1 MHGYPR
7 AVPTPPTPGPWAP
20 SAEAPDAVGPLP
32 GYVSIVTPC
41 LDEELTVG
49 EFVDW
54 CHEGL
59 ERAGVE
65 GEVVIVDSSTDR
77 SAEIAEEHGA
87 RVLRVPKRGLGRA
100 YIDAEPELRG
110 EWIIMGDCDLTYDFR
125 EIGPFVEQL
134 AEGAEFVM
142 GSRLRGYI
150 EPGAMPKLHQFF
162 GTPLTTWIL
171 NRMYGA
177 GFSDIHCGMRAMTA
191 DALRRIDLQSQSW
204 EYASEM
210 VIKAAKL
217 RLRTAEVPVRFY
229 RDRDGR
235 ESHHKRLGWWSPWAA
250 GWRNLS
256 VMLVYAPD
264 FFLVVP
270 GLVALLAGLVLSGL
284 LVAGPIRIG
293 GLGLDLH
300 FMLLGLALSMLGYS
314 ALQLG
319 VLARV
324 HYNFDERFT
333 RRVMSAVTIGRGALA
348 AGALMLAGVVLDAI
362 LLADWISNGFRLTG
376 LSYPGVLGLLLIV
389 LGFQTFTFAIL
400 LQMLGRRGA
409 SRRP

>member
-1 MHGYPR
+1 M
-7 AVPTPPTPGPWAP
+7 PTPSTPGPWAP
-20 SAEAPDAVGPLP
+20 SHDVPGATGPIP

-41 LDEELTVG
+41 LNEELTVG

-77 SAEIAEEHGA
+77 SAEIAEERGA
-87 RVLRVPKRGLGRA
+87 RVLRVPQRGLGRA

-110 EWIIMGDCDLTYDFR
+110 EWIVMGDCDLTYDFR
-125 EIGPFVEQL
+125 EIGPFVERL

-162 GTPLTTWIL
+162 GTPLTTWVL

-191 DALRRIDLQSQSW
+191 DALRRVDLQSQSW

-250 GWRNLS
+250 GWRNIS

-270 GLVALLAGLVLSGL
+270 GLITLLIGLLLSGL
-284 LVAGPIRIG
+284 LVAGPVMIG

-333 RRVMSAVTIGRGALA
+333 ERVMSAVTIGRGALVA
-348 AGALMLAGVVLDAI
+348 AALMLAGVALDGI

-400 LQMLGRRGA
+400 LQMLARRGA

>member
-1 MHGYPR
+1 M
-7 AVPTPPTPGPWAP
+7 PTSPTPGSWAP
-20 SAEAPDAVGPLP
+20 SHEAADAVGPIP

-41 LDEELTVG
+41 LNEELTVG

-100 YIDAEPELRG
+100 YIDAEPHLRG

-134 AEGAEFVM
+134 AEGNEFVM
-142 GSRLRGYI
+142 GSRFKGYI

-171 NRMYGA
+171 NRMYRA

-191 DALRRIDLQSQSW
+191 GALRRIDLQSQSW

-217 RLRTAEVPVRFY
+217 RLRTSEVPVRFY
-229 RDRDGR
+229 RDRAGR

-264 FFLVVP
+264 FFLVWP
-270 GLVALLAGLVLSGL
+270 GLITLLVGLVLSGRAGRGAGDDRRARPGPAL
-284 LVAGPIRIG
+284 HAARARPQHARLQRPPARGAGAGP
-293 GLGLDLH
+293 
-300 FMLLGLALSMLGYS
+300 
-314 ALQLG
+314 LQL
-319 VLARV
+319 
-324 HYNFDERFT
+324 
-333 RRVMSAVTIGRGALA
+333 RRALHATGDGRVTIGRGALA
-348 AGALMLAGVVLDAI
+348 AAVLMLAGVILDAI

>member
-270 GLVALLAGLVLSGL
+270 GLITLLFGLLLSGL
-284 LVAGPIRIG
+284 LVAGPVMIG
-293 GLGLDLH
+293 DLGLDLH

-333 RRVMSAVTIGRGALA
+333 ERVMSAVTIGRGALA
-348 AGALMLAGVVLDAI
+348 AAALMLAGVALDAI

>member
-1 MHGYPR
+1 VTSLGR
-7 AVPTPPTPGPWAP
+7 EEAP
-20 SAEAPDAVGPLP
+20 HVAEAVEPVP

-41 LDEELTVG
+41 LNEELTVG

-77 SAEIAEEHGA
+77 SAEIAEAHGA
-87 RVLRVPKRGLGRA
+87 RVLRFPKRGLGRA
-100 YIDAEPELRG
+100 YIDAQPLLRG

-125 EIGPFVEQL
+125 EIKPFVDQL
-134 AEGAEFVM
+134 ARGEEFVM
-142 GSRLRGYI
+142 GSRFRGYI

-177 GFSDIHCGMRAMTA
+177 GFTDIHCGMRAMTA
-191 DALRRIDLQSQSW
+191 AALRRIDLQSQSW

-229 RDRDGR
+229 SDRDGR
-235 ESHHKRLGWWSPWAA
+235 ESHHKRMGWWSPWAA

-256 VMLVYAPD
+256 VMMLYAPD
-264 FFLVVP
+264 FFLVWP
-270 GLVALLAGLVLSGL
+270 GLAMLVLGLVISGA
-284 LVAGPIRIG
+284 LVGGPIYLG
-293 GLGLDLH
+293 DLGLDLH
-300 FMLLGLALSMLGYS
+300 SMLLGLALSLLGYG

-324 HYNFDERFT
+324 HYNFDARFSERMLAT
-333 RRVMSAVTIGRGALA
+333 VTIGRGALVA
-348 AGALMLAGVVLDAI
+348 AVLMVSGLVLDSI
-362 LLADWISNGFRLTG
+362 LLADWISNGFRLTS
-376 LSYPGVLGLLLIV
+376 LSYFGVFGLLLIV
-389 LGFQTFTFAIL
+389 LGFQTFTFTIL

-409 SRRP
+409 SSRV

>member
-1 MHGYPR
+1 M
-7 AVPTPPTPGPWAP
+7 PTPPTPGPWAP

-270 GLVALLAGLVLSGL
+270 GLITLLFGLLLSGL
-284 LVAGPIRIG
+284 LVAGPVMIG
-293 GLGLDLH
+293 DLGLDLH

-333 RRVMSAVTIGRGALA
+333 ERVMSAVTIGRGALA
-348 AGALMLAGVVLDAI
+348 AAALLLAGVALDAI

>member
-1 MHGYPR
+1 VSLLGDD
-7 AVPTPPTPGPWAP
+7 VPTRSTPGTTRPI
-20 SAEAPDAVGPLP
+20 P

-41 LDEELTVG
+41 LNEEMVVG

-54 CHEGL
+54 CREGL
-59 ERAGVE
+59 EKAGVE
-65 GEVVIVDSSTDR
+65 GEIVIVDSSTDR

-87 RVLRVPKRGLGRA
+87 RVIRVPQRGLGRA
-100 YIDAEPELRG
+100 YIDAAPSLKG

-125 EIGPFVEQL
+125 EVAPFVEEL
-134 AEGAEFVM
+134 AAGREFVM

-150 EPGAMPKLHQFF
+150 EPGAMPGLHRFF

-171 NRMYGA
+171 NRMYKA

-217 RLRTAEVPVRFY
+217 RLRSGEVPVRFFK
-229 RDRDGR
+229 DREGR
-235 ESHHKRLGWWSPWAA
+235 ESHHKRTGWWSPWAA

-256 VMLVYAPD
+256 VMLLYAPD

-270 GLVALLAGLVLSGL
+270 GLVMLLLGLLLSGA
-284 LVAGPIRIG
+284 LVGGRIEIG

-300 FMLLGLALSMLGYS
+300 AMLLGLALSVLGYG
-314 ALQLG
+314 AIQLG

-324 HYNFDERFT
+324 HYDFDPGFT
-333 RRVMSAVTIGRGALA
+333 DRMLRALTINRGAA
-348 AGALMLAGVVLDAI
+348 LAGLLVLAGLVLDLI
-362 LLADWISNGFRLTG
+362 LLVDWIANGFRLTD
-376 LSYPGVLGLLLIV
+376 LSYFGVFGLLLIV
-389 LGFQTFTFAIL
+389 LGFQTFTFTIL
-400 LQMLGRRGA
+400 VQMLGRRPA
-409 SRRP
+409 RLRP

>member
-1 MHGYPR
+1 M
-7 AVPTPPTPGPWAP
+7 PTPPTPGPWAP

-270 GLVALLAGLVLSGL
+270 GLITLLFGLLLSGL
-284 LVAGPIRIG
+284 LVAGPVMIG
-293 GLGLDLH
+293 DLGLDLH

-333 RRVMSAVTIGRGALA
+333 ERVMSAVTIGRGALA
-348 AGALMLAGVVLDAI
+348 AAALMLAGVALDAI

>member
-1 MHGYPR
+1 
-7 AVPTPPTPGPWAP
+7 VPTSPTPGSWAP
-20 SAEAPDAVGPLP
+20 SHEAADAVGPIP

-41 LDEELTVG
+41 LNEELTVG

-59 ERAGVE
+59 EQAGVE

-100 YIDAEPELRG
+100 YIDAEPHLRG

-134 AEGAEFVM
+134 AEGNEFVM
-142 GSRLRGYI
+142 GSRFKGFI
-150 EPGAMPKLHQFF
+150 EPGAMPRLHRFF

-217 RLRTAEVPVRFY
+217 RLRTSEVPVRFY

-264 FFLVVP
+264 FFLFWP
-270 GLVALLAGLVLSGL
+270 GLVTLLVGLVLSGV
-284 LVAGPIRIG
+284 LVAGPVMIG
-293 GLGLDLH
+293 ELGLDLH

-333 RRVMSAVTIGRGALA
+333 RRVMGAVTIGRGALA
-348 AGALMLAGVVLDAI
+348 AAVLILAGLVLDAI

>member
-1 MHGYPR
+1 M
-7 AVPTPPTPGPWAP
+7 PTPPTPGPWAS

-270 GLVALLAGLVLSGL
+270 GLITLLFGLLLSGL
-284 LVAGPIRIG
+284 LVAGPVMIG
-293 GLGLDLH
+293 DLGLDLH

-333 RRVMSAVTIGRGALA
+333 ERVMSAVTIGRGALA
-348 AGALMLAGVVLDAI
+348 AAALMLAGVALDAI

>member
-1 MHGYPR
+1 M
-7 AVPTPPTPGPWAP
+7 PTPTTPGPWAP
-20 SAEAPDAVGPLP
+20 AREGTDAAGPIP

-41 LDEELTVG
+41 LNEELTVG

-77 SAEIAEEHGA
+77 SAEIAEERGA
-87 RVLRVPKRGLGRA
+87 RVLSVPKRGLGRA
-100 YIDAEPELRG
+100 YIDAEPHLRG

-134 AEGAEFVM
+134 TEGHEFVM
-142 GSRLRGYI
+142 GSRFRGYI

-171 NRMYGA
+171 NRMYRA

-191 DALRRIDLQSQSW
+191 GALRRIDLQSQSW

-217 RLRTAEVPVRFY
+217 RLRTTEVPVRFY

-270 GLVALLAGLVLSGL
+270 GLVALLTGLVLSGL
-284 LVAGPIRIG
+284 LVAGPVMIG
-293 GLGLDLH
+293 DIGLDLH

-333 RRVMSAVTIGRGALA
+333 RRVTSAVTIGRGALA
-348 AGALMLAGVVLDAI
+348 AAVLMLAGIVLDAV

-400 LQMLGRRGA
+400 LQMLARRGA
-409 SRRP
+409 SRRQ

>member
-1 MHGYPR
+1 MSPFLPEETPELTAER
-7 AVPTPPTPGPWAP
+7 AAPPI
-20 SAEAPDAVGPLP
+20 P

-41 LDEELTVG
+41 LNEELTVG

-87 RVLRVPKRGLGRA
+87 RVLRVPKRGLGGA
-100 YIDAEPELRG
+100 YIDAEPHLRG

-125 EIGPFVEQL
+125 EIGPFVERL
-134 AEGAEFVM
+134 AEGSEFVM

-150 EPGAMPKLHQFF
+150 EPGAMPRLHRFF

-171 NRMYGA
+171 NRMYRA

-191 DALRRIDLQSQSW
+191 GALRRIDLQSVSW

-229 RDRDGR
+229 RDREGR

-256 VMLVYAPD
+256 VMLLYAPD

-270 GLVALLAGLVLSGL
+270 GLLMLALGL
-284 LVAGPIRIG
+284 LLTGTLVGGPVSLG
-293 GLGLDLH
+293 ALGLDLH
-300 FMLLGLALSMLGYS
+300 FMLLGLALSLLGYG

-324 HYNFDERFT
+324 HYDFDPGFSERVLT
-333 RRVMSAVTIGRGALA
+333 RITIGRGALVA
-348 AGALMLAGVVLDAI
+348 AALMTAGFVLDAI
-362 LLADWISNGFRLTG
+362 LLADWISNGFRLSY
-376 LSYPGVLGLLLIV
+376 LSYIGVLGLLLIV
-389 LGFQTFTFAIL
+389 LGFQTFTFTIL
-400 LQMLGRRGA
+400 LQMLGRRRS
-409 SRRP
+409 SRRR

>member
-1 MHGYPR
+1 
-7 AVPTPPTPGPWAP
+7 
-20 SAEAPDAVGPLP
+20 
-32 GYVSIVTPC
+32 
-41 LDEELTVG
+41 
-49 EFVDW
+49 
-54 CHEGL
+54 
-59 ERAGVE
+59 
-65 GEVVIVDSSTDR
+65 
-77 SAEIAEEHGA
+77 
-87 RVLRVPKRGLGRA
+87 
-100 YIDAEPELRG
+100 
-110 EWIIMGDCDLTYDFR
+110 
-125 EIGPFVEQL
+125 
-134 AEGAEFVM
+134 M
-142 GSRLRGYI
+142 GSRFKGYI

-171 NRMYGA
+171 NRMYRA

-191 DALRRIDLQSQSW
+191 GALRRIDLQSQSW

-217 RLRTAEVPVRFY
+217 RLRTSEVPVRFY
-229 RDRDGR
+229 RDPDGR

-270 GLVALLAGLVLSGL
+270 GLITLLVGLVLSGL
-284 LVAGPIRIG
+284 LVGGPVMIG
-293 GLGLDLH
+293 ELGLDLH

-348 AGALMLAGVVLDAI
+348 AVVLMLTGVVLDAI

>member
-1 MHGYPR
+1 VSGRPGDE
-7 AVPTPPTPGPWAP
+7 ALAAAPPEAHAP
-20 SAEAPDAVGPLP
+20 IP

-41 LDEELTVG
+41 LDEELVVG

-65 GEVVIVDSSTDR
+65 GEVVIVDSSTDA
-77 SAEIAEEHGA
+77 SAEIAEAHGA
-87 RVLRVPKRGLGRA
+87 RVIRTPRRGLGRA
-100 YIDAEPELRG
+100 YIDAAPHLRG
-110 EWIIMGDCDLTYDFR
+110 EWIVMGDCDLTYDFR
-125 EIGPFVEQL
+125 EIAPFVERL
-134 AEGAEFVM
+134 AAGSEFVM
-142 GSRLRGYI
+142 GSRFRGYI
-150 EPGAMPKLHQFF
+150 EPGAMPGLHRFF

-171 NRMYGA
+171 NRMYRA

-229 RDRDGR
+229 KDREGR
-235 ESHHKRLGWWSPWAA
+235 ESHHKRLGWWSPWEA

-256 VMLVYAPD
+256 VMLLYAPD
-264 FFLVVP
+264 FFLVIP
-270 GLVALLAGLVLSGL
+270 GLVMLALGL
-284 LVAGPIRIG
+284 LLTGALATGPIRIG

-300 FMLLGLALSMLGYS
+300 WMLLGLALSLLGYG

-319 VLARV
+319 ALARV
-324 HYNFDERFT
+324 HYNFDPGFSERLL
-333 RRVMSAVTIGRGALA
+333 RRVTIGRGALA
-348 AGALMLAGVVLDAI
+348 AAVLVLAGLVLDAI
-362 LLADWISNGFRLTG
+362 LLADWIREGFRLTD
-376 LSYPGVLGLLLIV
+376 LSYFGVFGLLLIV
-389 LGFQTFTFAIL
+389 LGFQTFTFTIL
-400 LQMLGRRGA
+400 LQMLGRRGPA
-409 SRRP
+409 GTR

>member
-1 MHGYPR
+1 MSSRSGD
-7 AVPTPPTPGPWAP
+7 PTVSEPAAP
-20 SAEAPDAVGPLP
+20 SPPIP
-32 GYVSIVTPC
+32 GFVSIVTPC
-41 LDEELTVG
+41 LNEELTVG

-59 ERAGVE
+59 ERAGVD

-77 SAEIAEEHGA
+77 SREIAEEHGA
-87 RVLRVPKRGLGRA
+87 RVLSFPKRGLGRA
-100 YIDAEPELRG
+100 YIDAQPLLRG
-110 EWIIMGDCDLTYDFR
+110 EYIIMGDCDLTYDFR
-125 EIGPFVEQL
+125 EIAPFVDEL
-134 AEGAEFVM
+134 AQGHEFVM
-142 GSRLRGYI
+142 GSRFRGYI
-150 EPGAMPKLHQFF
+150 EPGAMPKLHRFF

-171 NRMYGA
+171 NRIYRA

-210 VIKAAKL
+210 VIKAARL
-217 RLRTAEVPVRFY
+217 RLDCAEVPVRFY

-256 VMLVYAPD
+256 VMLLYAPD
-264 FFLVVP
+264 FFLVLP
-270 GLVALLAGLVLSGL
+270 GLFMLILGIGLTSLLAGGPLH
-284 LVAGPIRIG
+284 VA

-300 FMLLGLALSMLGYS
+300 WMLLGLTLSVLGYS

-324 HYNFDERFT
+324 HYNFHPVF
-333 RRVMSAVTIGRGALA
+333 RRRAMALA
-348 AGALMLAGVVLDAI
+348 TINRGSLVAGALIGIGLI
-362 LLADWISNGFRLTG
+362 LNAFLVADWVSNGFRLTD
-376 LSYPGVLGLLLIV
+376 LSYYGVFGLLLIV
-389 LGFQTFTFAIL
+389 LGFQTFTFTLL
-400 LQMLGRRGA
+400 LQMMGRRGG
-409 SRRP
+409 SGS

>member
-1 MHGYPR
+1 
-7 AVPTPPTPGPWAP
+7 VPTSPTPGSWAP
-20 SAEAPDAVGPLP
+20 SHEAADAVGPIP

-41 LDEELTVG
+41 LNEELTVG

-59 ERAGVE
+59 EQAGVE

-100 YIDAEPELRG
+100 YIDAEPHLRG

-134 AEGAEFVM
+134 AEGNEFVM
-142 GSRLRGYI
+142 GSRFKGFI
-150 EPGAMPKLHQFF
+150 EPGAMPKLHRFF

-191 DALRRIDLQSQSW
+191 GALRRIDLQSQSW

-217 RLRTAEVPVRFY
+217 RLRTSEVPVRFY

-264 FFLVVP
+264 FFLFWP
-270 GLVALLAGLVLSGL
+270 GLVTLLVGLVLSGV
-284 LVAGPIRIG
+284 LVAGPVMIG
-293 GLGLDLH
+293 ELGLDLH

-333 RRVMSAVTIGRGALA
+333 RRVMGAVTIGRGALA
-348 AGALMLAGVVLDAI
+348 AAVLILAGLVLDAI